1 MNHVETLNLRP
12 GETVGMFGPDAAF
25 LTTLPEH
32 FGRVVGGS
40 AFAKATADGSVALR
54 QASAHVVSPARERGG
69 CGADGDKY
77 AGDVRDATGSATP
90 VAGAPGSCSSG
101 LHAGVSRHDTPP
113 FRLRYSSGG
122 QVRAGLGGGPD
133 IPGALGLS
141 GTTTA
146 TGTGTASRS
155 QSPTDCDPP
164 GRTTPLANFAR
175 LVAQTRLD
183 GNGQQGQSPSGAVP
197 CYGGGISGT
206 GDVEGPATSTDNAI
220 ARYDGTTGKV
230 IQNSAARIDDSGNL
244 VADGSVTAKV
254 QLRSEDGVVSKPG
267 HAFVNDQATG
277 MYREPGVLAFSVE
290 GVSKLLLKKAGSDHI
305 IAGNTTLQGNLTIDG
320 DVTADNIGDVA
331 AQGDGDKGDITVS
344 SGGGTWTID
353 ANAVTDAKLRDSAAL
368 SVIGRGANSTGDPA
382 DIAAGSD
389 HQVLRR
395 SGTSLGFGALN
406 LGQSNAVT
414 SQLPIANGGTG
425 AATAD
430 SAINV
435 IASNASNVSPDAA
448 NTRLLAR
455 IGTMFTQG
463 GYVTPQQIYNLI
475 NSLEA
480 ETIPIA
486 ADKLPLYDA
495 SAGKADSVTWGTL
508 ISQGKARFYT
518 HNGTGSSG
526 ATLPLGGINRACL
539 IIWFGQSSGTSYDIH
554 IGMPFTFTG
563 TLTMKNTRNSVNSTV
578 LSLDAPAAG
587 AQQTLTINSTN
598 SNWNA
603 SGQTY
608 NCIVIGT
615 SI

>member
-32 FGRVVGGS
+32 FGRVVGG
-40 AFAKATADGSVALR
+40 VLPALR
-54 QASAHVVSPARERGG
+54 QPSVGVLSPARERGG

-395 SGTSLGFGALN
+395 SGGSLGFGQIDLS
-406 LGQSNAVT
+406 QSAAV
-414 SQLPIANGGTG
+414 
-425 AATAD
+425 
-430 SAINV
+430 
-435 IASNASNVSPDAA
+435 
-448 NTRLLAR
+448 
-455 IGTMFTQG
+455 
-463 GYVTPQQIYNLI
+463 
-475 NSLEA
+475 
-480 ETIPIA
+480 
-486 ADKLPLYDA
+486 
-495 SAGKADSVTWGTL
+495 
-508 ISQGKARFYT
+508 
-518 HNGTGSSG
+518 
-526 ATLPLGGINRACL
+526 
-539 IIWFGQSSGTSYDIH
+539 
-554 IGMPFTFTG
+554 TG
-563 TLTMKNTRNSVNSTV
+563 TLAIARGGTAGTDANGAVGNPISQATALT
-578 LSLDAPAAG
+578 APAWDDALGVEDVSASLPKGRRVTRAALIGYQRYAFYAYRNGNYNQSGTGPNLVTLNAELFDVNG
-587 AQQTLTINSTN
+587 AFDSSTN
-598 SNWNA
+598 HRYQPTQAGYYQINA
-603 SGQTY
+603 AVNYNDGDINRSCQAVIYKNGSEYSRGDYHRGGVNTSGDASSVSTLVFLNGSSDYVDLRIRKTDSGTQQVNGGSSLTY
-608 NCIVIGT
+608 MSGFLAVPN
-615 SI
+615 